1 MGTWFSVFGVWFS
14 EYGTKQVPLRIRYFT
29 FQCEPLL
36 IPRFPDHAEVF
47 VISRQ
52 DFQQIGRGFLMGGAD
67 IIPGVSGGTMAL
79 ILNIYQRLVT
89 AISRFDLT
97 LLSLLKERKW
107 RQAAE
112 HVDFR
117 FLLFLGIGVGIGIG
131 GLASLMHYLLLEHR
145 EPTSAAFF
153 GLIAASSV
161 LVARMIPRWHI
172 AEGLLAVAGAV
183 IAYIVVGLPLLS
195 NPPDSY
201 FYLFGAGTIAIC
213 AMILPGISG
222 AFILLILG
230 KYTDITGMI
239 KQFLKFEWS
248 IDLFLSLTIF
258 SVGCLCG
265 LIGFSKLLKWLLE
278 RYESLMLAVLC
289 GLMIGSLRKIW
300 PFKIDLTPK
309 VEELKLKEFVNTWP
323 DEWTASTWMSIG
335 IAVAAFVFVMVL
347 DRVTHGHEHPTHAEP
362 QPEPAES
369 EA

>member
-1 MGTWFSVFGVWFS
+1 MTN
-14 EYGTKQVPLRIRYFT
+14 
-29 FQCEPLL
+29 
-36 IPRFPDHAEVF
+36 EVF
-47 VISRQ
+47 VVSRQ

-107 RQAAE
+107 KQAAE

-117 FLLFLGIGVGIGIG
+117 FLFFLALGAGLGIG
-131 GLASLMHYLLLEHR
+131 GLASLMHYLLMEQR

-161 LVARMIPRWHI
+161 LVARMIPRWHF
-172 AEGLLAVAGAV
+172 AEGGLALVGAI
-183 IAYIVVGLPLLS
+183 IAFIVVGLPLLTH
-195 NPPDSY
+195 PPDSY
-201 FYLFGAGTIAIC
+201 LYLFGSGLIAIC

-239 KQFLKFEWS
+239 KQFLKFDWS
-248 IDLFLSLTIF
+248 GDLFLSLIVF

-278 RYESLMLAVLC
+278 RHESQMLAILC
-289 GLMIGSLRKIW
+289 GLMIGSLRRIW
-300 PFKIDLTPK
+300 PFKIDLTPQ
-309 VEELKLKEFVNTWP
+309 VHEFKLKKFVNTWP
-323 DEWTASTWMSIG
+323 EDWTAATWMSIG

-347 DRVTHGHEHPTHAEP
+347 DRVTHGHEHPTHAES
-362 QPEPAES
+362 QPEAVEAES
-369 EA
+369 